1 MAAPNNFKKEPNK
14 YAKNADIQADTL
26 LKTLSSV
33 GGMALVLIGIL
44 GIALEFFKGD
54 GILGSIWDWLW
65 QDTSHLIAIPVVA
78 LVFWLFN
85 RFLTASAK
93 GEKKKA
99 GDIPMYI
106 MMAIGAYY
114 VFRFVTTGGL

>member
-65 QDTSHLIAIPVVA
+65 QDTSHLIAIPVA
-78 LVFWLFN
+78 AFAFWLFN

-93 GEKKKA
+93 GEKKKT
-99 GDIPMYI
+99 GDIPMYA
-106 MMAIGAYY
+106 MMAVGAYY

>member
-1 MAAPNNFKKEPNK
+1 MAAPLKKEPNK
-14 YAKNADIQADTL
+14 YAKNADIKADTL
-26 LKTLSSV
+26 AKTLMSV
-33 GGMALVLIGIL
+33 GGMALLVIGLL
-44 GIALEFFKGD
+44 GLALEIFRGG

-65 QDTSHLIAIPVVA
+65 QDTSHLIAIPVA
-78 LVFWLFN
+78 AFAFWLFN

-114 VFRFVTTGGL
+114 VFRFVTTGGF

>member
-65 QDTSHLIAIPVVA
+65 QDTSHLIAIPVA
-78 LVFWLFN
+78 AFAFWLFN
-85 RFLTASAK
+85 RFLSSSAK
-93 GEKKKA
+93 GEKKKT
-99 GDIPMYI
+99 GDIPMYA
-106 MMAIGAYY
+106 MMAVGAYY

>member
-1 MAAPNNFKKEPNK
+1 M
-14 YAKNADIQADTL
+14 
-26 LKTLSSV
+26 SV
-33 GGMALVLIGIL
+33 AGLALVLIGLL
-44 GIALEFFKGD
+44 GIGLDFFKGD
-54 GILGSIWDWLW
+54 GMLSNVWSWLW
-65 QDTSHLIAIPVVA
+65 ADTSHLIAIPAAAVA
-78 LVFWLFN
+78 FWLFN

-114 VFRFVTTGGL
+114 VYRFVTSGAV